1 MKYAISKSPN
11 ILRMAALTLTVALA
25 AAACGTSSSSTQS
38 ASEPAAAAVAED
50 VREAFSQQVASSVN
64 TVESPEEIIQD
75 FSCDG
80 WYYFA
85 GQQVPDCNYSTFE
98 TAADTDNAQVLAKAN
113 GSADFSCDG
122 WYYFAGQQVPDC
134 NYSTFE
140 TAADTDNAQV
150 LAKANGSADFS
161 CDGWYYFAGQQVPDC
176 NYGTFETATDADIAQ
191 VLAKAT
197 VEVKQEIWAC
207 DGTYTWV
214 HNTKVANNCGYM
226 PVYGSPEGPSAL
238 AKTDTVG
245 DNGGSVK
252 KIGTKAVRDPLTGEL
267 VEEPMFAYV
276 YDNALGA
283 LSEGQ

>member
-122 WYYFAGQQVPDC
+122 WF
-134 NYSTFE
+134 
-140 TAADTDNAQV
+140 
-150 LAKANGSADFS
+150 
-161 CDGWYYFAGQQVPDC
+161 YFAGQQVPDC